1 MWVEFNR
8 IRRGERDAV
17 LGSGACAQSW
27 SEVGGS
33 VLAGQVPR
41 TRVLMGMQAAKF
53 NSSTVIATAA
63 CVPVRFLV
71 RSKSARQGQSPQP
84 VTPTTN
90 QTAGRQRTP
99 SLSEA
104 GARRRRS

>member
-1 MWVEFNR
+1 MKFNR
-8 IRRGERDAV
+8 IRQSKWDAV

-41 TRVLMGMQAAKF
+41 TRVLMGMQAAKN

-84 VTPTTN
+84 DTPTTN
-90 QTAGRQRTP
+90 TTAARQRDP